1 MRTRK
6 IIHGFP
12 SRLLIHC
19 LMVLHCLH
27 TSDGQEDLDTSYLL
41 RSGGGIPGEGM
52 AEPNISESLKDD
64 IETGSNFAHFKESYE
79 KVLIHLYFLFS

>member
-12 SRLLIHC
+12 SWLLIHC
-19 LMVLHCLH
+19 LMILHCLH

-41 RSGGGIPGEGM
+41 RSSGGIPGESM
-52 AEPNISESLKDD
+52 AEQNILESLKDD
-64 IETGSNFAHFKESYE
+64 IKAGPSFVYFKEFHG
-79 KVLIHLYFLFS
+79 KVLIH